1 MKRFLEKT
9 GNKERYAM
17 LAKSNK
23 QASGFSVMNADELF
37 SINGGDGN
45 ATKYTYP
52 DGSYMIVSNDG
63 SFDTAIYNSDGTP
76 KIMDGMCGD
85 VSNAIPSDVNYDP
98 NTGIVTNPVNNSNSS
113 NNEVSHSGNGGSSGG
128 KA

>member
-1 MKRFLEKT
+1 MFT
-9 GNKERYAM
+9 
-17 LAKSNK
+17 KSDK
-23 QASGFSVMNADELF
+23 QKSGFSVITTEELF

-63 SFDTAIYNSDGTP
+63 SFDTAIYNSDGSP
-76 KIMDGMCGD
+76 KNMDGMCGD
-85 VSNAIPSDVNYDP
+85 VSNAVPSDVNYDP
-98 NTGIVTNPVNNSNSS
+98 KTGTVTNTVNNSNSS
-113 NNEVSHSGNGGSSGG
+113 NNEVSHGGSGGSSGG